1 VRSTPCTWRRGAQ
14 VSWLSLKTKVD
25 GLSVIWLQNHLDGF
39 LRFVLKTGGDGIFRF
54 SLKTGGDDFLI
65 DPQNQGGGGFPSLG
79 LKIKQASIYRLRYK
93 TDGRIRRRGTRVE
106 M

>member
-1 VRSTPCTWRRGAQ
+1 
-14 VSWLSLKTKVD
+14 LSLKTKVD

-39 LRFVLKTGGDGIFRF
+39 LQFVLKTGGDCIFRF

-65 DPQNQGGGGFPSLG
+65 DPQNQGGGGFPGLG
-79 LKIKQASIYRLRYK
+79 LKTKQASVYRLRYK